1 MKDWQPL
8 QLHLLPRDLRCMKGT
23 CQYCHGIKMIFH
35 QPLQVAERQLP
46 RQQLRTLTGRK
57 LSQAVERPC
66 SNSYCM
72 GKCICRHDDIRQE
85 RSAKYQGMNLYVK
98 NLVDEVDDAQ
108 LRSEFAPFGTI
119 TSARV
124 MRDEK
129 GKSKGFGFVCYTS
142 PDEATRAVTEM
153 HNRMLHGKPV
163 YVALAQRRDERR
175 CAHSHSGLP

>member
-1 MKDWQPL
+1 MGWPDQMHPL
-8 QLHLLPRDLRCMKGT
+8 H
-23 CQYCHGIKMIFH
+23 
-35 QPLQVAERQLP
+35 
-46 RQQLRTLTGRK
+46 
-57 LSQAVERPC
+57 
-66 SNSYCM
+66 
-72 GKCICRHDDIRQE
+72 RHDDIRQE

-175 CAHSHSGLP
+175 SVRLTMLCSFL

>member
-1 MKDWQPL
+1 MLFTIMPL
-8 QLHLLPRDLRCMKGT
+8 
-23 CQYCHGIKMIFH
+23 
-35 QPLQVAERQLP
+35 
-46 RQQLRTLTGRK
+46 
-57 LSQAVERPC
+57 
-66 SNSYCM
+66 
-72 GKCICRHDDIRQE
+72 CRHDDIRQE

-175 CAHSHSGLP
+175 WVCLILSSRDMI

>member
-1 MKDWQPL
+1 MLFVICPKQSS
-8 QLHLLPRDLRCMKGT
+8 C
-23 CQYCHGIKMIFH
+23 
-35 QPLQVAERQLP
+35 A
-46 RQQLRTLTGRK
+46 
-57 LSQAVERPC
+57 
-66 SNSYCM
+66 
-72 GKCICRHDDIRQE
+72 CRHDDIRQE

-175 CAHSHSGLP
+175 LGSPSLFLCVGEKIHASQRILMSTLNIPL

>member
-1 MKDWQPL
+1 MLD
-8 QLHLLPRDLRCMKGT
+8 
-23 CQYCHGIKMIFH
+23 
-35 QPLQVAERQLP
+35 
-46 RQQLRTLTGRK
+46 TGPK
-57 LSQAVERPC
+57 LVLDHV
-66 SNSYCM
+66 
-72 GKCICRHDDIRQE
+72 CRHDDIRQE

-108 LRSEFAPFGTI
+108 LRTEFAPFGTI

-175 CAHSHSGLP
+175 LVMCFLTVADIIVPCSIPQMSTQLGKCQGWGSGHRRWAPAGLFPGHISISTRLCLSVSLL